1 MPAFRTIVVTVDD
14 LDAAKRVYSIA
25 LGVEPHTDTPY
36 YVGYNVDD
44 CEFGLSPKPGDG
56 RDGSVPYVD
65 HADIDKAVAD
75 LVAAGASVVISPT
88 DVGAG
93 TKIAVLADADGNRFG
108 VRSWTAP

>member
-14 LDAAKRVYSIA
+14 LDAAKRVYSVA

-36 YVGYNVDD
+36 YVGYNVDG

-65 HADIDKAVAD
+65 HADRCRRGYEDRRPRRRRRQPVRCPLLD
-75 LVAAGASVVISPT
+75 GPLTTGAPRPGQIC
-88 DVGAG
+88 AWR
-93 TKIAVLADADGNRFG
+93 AR
-108 VRSWTAP
+108 